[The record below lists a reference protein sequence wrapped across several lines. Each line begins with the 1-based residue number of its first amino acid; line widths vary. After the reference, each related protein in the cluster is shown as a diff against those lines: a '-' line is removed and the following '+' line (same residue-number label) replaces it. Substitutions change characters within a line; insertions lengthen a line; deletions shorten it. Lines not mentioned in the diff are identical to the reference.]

1 MLGSRMARL
10 ATRSALVAK
19 RLSASQSCLPSAV
32 QKIFQKASLVPAM
45 KIGWVLVGN
54 TRKGQMIEFEVPMRM
69 GSSPVSPWL
78 VIQWLI
84 RCMPTSHSDRSSR
97 WPRPGLWRAAAAHL
111 AAAGAGPIHQADLGL
126 DAGIVA
132 GAGGVR
138 AGLAVARDR
147 GVDQSWI

>member
-1 MLGSRMARL
+1 MPAGISLSKSSSQVCWRKYSSIIGSRMARL

-84 RCMPTSHSDRSSR
+84 RCMPTSNSDRSSR
-97 WPRPGLWRAAAAHL
+97 WPRPVLWRASRAKAMPAAQNE
-111 AAAGAGPIHQADLGL
+111 P
-126 DAGIVA
+126 VE
-132 GAGGVR
+132 
-138 AGLAVARDR
+138 
-147 GVDQSWI
+147 